1 MLFYVLSELP
11 LLKFHKHLLCEC
23 DQEHNSNAD
32 SVTVHTDHSLVQ
44 VCTPTRK
51 LCLEVRLEHYKLRS
65 HNYQQQ
71 DQNHVCMITA
81 SEQQQNKGTLKT
93 STFRL
98 NMQKNQQQKTTAQ
111 PKIRK
116 GEKKKKMKK
125 KSAVT
130 KTHLYICPFYTRRIC
145 TCKRENT

>member
-11 LLKFHKHLLCEC
+11 LLKFHKRLLCEC

-32 SVTVHTDHSLVQ
+32 SVTVHTDQSLVVVQ

-51 LCLEVRLEHYKLRS
+51 LCLEVRLEHYKLHS

-81 SEQQQNKGTLKT
+81 SEQQQNKGTRKT
-93 STFRL
+93 SIFRL
-98 NMQKNQQQKTTAQ
+98 NMQKNQQKTTAQ
-111 PKIRK
+111 PKIRR
-116 GEKKKKMKK
+116 GGGGGGG
-125 KSAVT
+125 
-130 KTHLYICPFYTRRIC
+130 
-145 TCKRENT
+145 

>member
-11 LLKFHKHLLCEC
+11 LLKFHKYLLCEC

-32 SVTVHTDHSLVQ
+32 SVTVHTDHGLVQ

-51 LCLEVRLEHYKLRS
+51 LCLEVRLEHYKLHS

-98 NMQKNQQQKTTAQ
+98 SMQKTTIKNNCSTKNQ
-111 PKIRK
+111 K
-116 GEKKKKMKK
+116 EKKKKKK
-125 KSAVT
+125 KKEEECCDRNTLIYVHF
-130 KTHLYICPFYTRRIC
+130 THI
-145 TCKRENT
+145 